1 MKEKRIIKRY
11 EADVED
17 AETIIKN
24 DEKVDELLNKAQQK
38 MKKKSVT
45 NAGVLYE
52 DIRLLI
58 NLLKDWISKDYRE
71 VPMGTVVSLLAGV
84 IYFVNPFEIMP
95 DYIPLIGYIDDAF
108 LLSLII
114 RQFNRDMQKYAIWKA
129 KNQD

>member
-24 DEKVDELLNKAQQK
+24 DEKVDELLNKAQMK

-52 DIRLLI
+52 DIKLLI